1 MTEPSPSGA
10 PRHHAH
16 VVVHHVVDA
25 NPPFRRVDILGIEAG
40 KAHSLR
46 DVAEFCRRAGLD
58 ELDLEADAMVQWIG
72 GGPDV
77 WE

>member
-1 MTEPSPSGA
+1 MTDPA
-10 PRHHAH
+10 PASAHHAH

-25 NPPFRRVDILGIEAG
+25 NPPYRRVDILGETVG

-46 DVAEFCRRAGLD
+46 DVTEFCRHAGLG
-58 ELDLEADAMVQWIG
+58 ELDVQPGSMVEWIG
-72 GGPDV
+72 GGPEV